1 MFGWLADLIVKTPV
15 QGGCSCCE
23 GRKKELQRMQKAI
36 IGAED
41 EENLSSDEEAA
52 NHCCCRHECGKTEHE
67 CECKN
72 HHEKGHHGGCCGSEG
87 CHNH

>member
-52 NHCCCRHECGKTEHE
+52 NHC
-67 CECKN
+67 
-72 HHEKGHHGGCCGSEG
+72 
-87 CHNH
+87 

>member
-36 IGAED
+36 IGAETDDELSPD
-41 EENLSSDEEAA
+41 EETA
-52 NHCCCRHECGKTEHE
+52 NHCCGCHEHSETEHK

-72 HHEKGHHGGCCGSEG
+72 HYESGHYSCRYDPENS
-87 CHNH
+87 HNR